1 LHKKPLQG
9 VFAMPTNILQQVITY
24 NESNLALLLNTFAFI
39 STSNKK
45 FQRFNDDIPK
55 NLGDTVSFDLPPR
68 FTTTNSLVVSFQ
80 AAEQRVQNLTVN
92 MQVST
97 AYEFTAQQFI
107 FNVRDYLEKFGKSA
121 IAEIGTK
128 VESDVAGLAETN
140 TFRFYGDGLTPIS
153 TYLQLAQ
160 ALAFFRNFGA
170 AKDNTR
176 GYLSDLT
183 YPGIINS
190 GLNQFTIEKNNREM
204 MSWEIGKF
212 SNCDWYQSNLLK
224 THLAGTEGNA
234 GTVLTVV
241 SVVTNA
247 SGGVIQITF
256 SGTTAASDAN
266 SIKAYD
272 KFQFSDGVSGQ
283 PNLRFLTFI
292 GHQVSQSPVQFRAT
306 ADAASTAGSQ
316 VTVNIFPPLQATA
329 GNTQNISAAIVAGM
343 QVTVL
348 PDHRCGLIISGDPLF
363 LAMPKLPDEVPYPTS
378 VQQDPDSGA
387 SIRQYYGSL
396 FGQNQRG
403 MVHDIIWGKTL
414 VDEYSMMIALPV

>member
-1 LHKKPLQG
+1 
-9 VFAMPTNILQQVITY
+9 MPNNILQQVITY
-24 NESNLALLLNTFAFI
+24 NDSGLALLLNSFAFV

-80 AAEQRVQNLTVN
+80 SAEQRVQQLTVN
-92 MQVST
+92 KQAST

-107 FNVRDYLEKFGKSA
+107 FNVRDYMSKFGKSA

-128 VESDVAGLAETN
+128 VESDVAELAETN
-140 TFRFYGDGLTPIS
+140 TFRFYGDGITPIS
-153 TYLQLAQ
+153 TYLQLAN

-170 AKDNTR
+170 AKDNTM

-183 YPGIINS
+183 FPQVVNS
-190 GLNQFTIEKNNREM
+190 GLNQFTLDRGNREA
-204 MSWEIGKF
+204 MSWEIGDF
-212 SNCDWYQSNLLK
+212 SNCKWYQSNLLK

-234 GTVLTVV
+234 GTTLTVV

-247 SGGVIQITF
+247 DGGVIQITF
-256 SGTTAASDAN
+256 SGTSAASDAN

-272 KFQFSDGVSGQ
+272 KFQFSDGVAGQ
-283 PNLRFLTFI
+283 TDLRFRTFI
-292 GHQVSQSPVQFRAT
+292 GHIVSQSPVQFRAT
-306 ADAASTAGSQ
+306 ADAASTGGSQ
-316 VTVNIFPPLQATA
+316 VTVDIFPALQASA
-329 GNTQNISAAIVAGM
+329 GKNQNINTPIVAGM

-348 PDHRCGLIISGDPLF
+348 PNHRCGLIMAGNPLF
-363 LAMPKLPDEVPYPTS
+363 LAMPKLPEEVPYPTS
-378 VQQDPDSGA
+378 VAQDPDSGA

-396 FGQNQRG
+396 FGQNMRG
-403 MVHDIIWGKTL
+403 MVHDIIWGRTL
-414 VDEYSMMIALPV
+414 VDEYSMMVALPV

>member
-1 LHKKPLQG
+1 
-9 VFAMPTNILQQVITY
+9 MPTNILQQVITY
-24 NESNLALLLNTFAFI
+24 NESNLALLLNSFAFI

-80 AAEQRVQNLTVN
+80 SAEQRVQQLTVN
-92 MQVST
+92 KQAST

-107 FNVRDYLEKFGKSA
+107 FNVRDYMNVFGKSA
-121 IAEIGTK
+121 IAEIGTQ
-128 VESDVAGLAETN
+128 VETDIAALAETN
-140 TFRFYGDGLTPIS
+140 TFRFYGDGITPIS
-153 TYLQLAQ
+153 TYLQLANS
-160 ALAFFRNFGA
+160 LAFFRNFGA
-170 AKDNTR
+170 AKDNTM

-183 YPGIINS
+183 FPQVVNS
-190 GLNQFTIEKNNREM
+190 GLNQFTIDKNNREM

-224 THLAGTEGNA
+224 THDAGTEGNA
-234 GTVLTVV
+234 GTTLTVV

-247 SGGVIQITF
+247 DGGVTQITF
-256 SGTTAASDAN
+256 SGTSAASDAD

-272 KFQFSDGVSGQ
+272 KFQFSDGVAGRTD
-283 PNLRFLTFI
+283 LRFRTFI
-292 GHQVSQSPVQFRAT
+292 GHVVSQSPVQFRAT

-316 VTVNIFPPLQATA
+316 VTVDIFPALQATA
-329 GNTQNISAAIVAGM
+329 GKNQNINTPIVAGM

-348 PDHRCGLIISGDPLF
+348 PDHRCGLIMAGNPLF

-403 MVHDIIWGKTL
+403 MVHDVIWGKTL
-414 VDEYSMMIALPV
+414 VDEYAMMVALPK